1 MIFTVAGLRLNFD
14 RLNFDRVVWLIV
26 GLLGVTITLVAL
38 FSEPPAVRVAAVLPH
53 ADAEA
58 VSTRAAIV
66 VGFDQP
72 VTVPPD
78 SVLVRLD
85 PPVNGTLRVAEDR
98 VTFVPAQGL
107 TPNTTYTVTVDGALR
122 GPQGGGLAAPYVWH
136 FATGDLQV
144 LFSSL
149 DADNREQLSVV
160 PVTLDGFAPAA
171 NTPTDAL
178 LPESRRLTGAPFGI
192 WDFGV
197 DAASGRIVFSQL
209 SETATSDLWLL
220 EPGAPQPELLLSCP
234 EAACGGAVFSPDGRF
249 LAYSQRNASEF
260 GVPVI
265 SPPRLRL
272 MDMATRETYPIFS
285 DSQQLAFE
293 PRWSGDSQWLS
304 FIAPDSNA
312 IGIFNVEDG
321 RSEFYP
327 STTGEAA
334 SWQPNSN
341 RFVMSEMLLT
351 TGEAGDQ
358 YEVHMYLVD
367 AVTGAY
373 TDLSVHEFPVED
385 NGPAWSPDGEW
396 LAFRRK
402 ELAGPRESLSKQL
415 WRMRADGS
423 AAEPLTIAPDFD
435 YGPPQWSPDGR
446 YLLYHKYPL
455 RGPDIEI
462 STWIL
467 DVETGTEH
475 PIARPA
481 QRPVWVP

>member
-1 MIFTVAGLRLNFD
+1 MNSATTPPRLDFD
-14 RLNFDRVVWLIV
+14 RTVWLIIGALTLAIV
-26 GLLGVTITLVAL
+26 LVAA

-53 ADAEA
+53 ADMRQ
-58 VSTRAAIV
+58 VSTRAPIV
-66 VGFDQP
+66 VAFDQD
-72 VTVPPD
+72 VIVPPD
-78 SVLVRLD
+78 SLPIALE
-85 PPVNGTLRVAEDR
+85 PAAPGSLRVEADR
-98 VTFVPAQGL
+98 VIFVPTQGL
-107 TPNTTYTVTVDGALR
+107 RPNTAYTVTVAGTVRGTQGGALR
-122 GPQGGGLAAPYVWH
+122 EPHIWT

-149 DADNREQLSVV
+149 DADNREQISLV
-160 PVTLDGFAPAA
+160 APGLGAESMPA
-171 NTPTDAL
+171 TP
-178 LPESRRLTGAPFGI
+178 PESRRITGAPFGI

-209 SETATSDLWLL
+209 SEAATSDLWIL
-220 EPGAPQPELLLSCP
+220 EPGATEPALLLACP

-272 MDMATRETYPIFS
+272 MDMATRETFPIFS

-293 PRWSGDSQWLS
+293 PRWSSDGQWLS

-321 RSEFYP
+321 RTEFFA
-327 STTGEAA
+327 STTGEPAV
-334 SWQPNSN
+334 WRPGFTQLL
-341 RFVMSEMLLT
+341 MSDMT
-351 TGEAGDQ
+351 QTEAD
-358 YEVHMYLVD
+358 YEVHLYLVD
-367 AVTGAY
+367 PVSG
-373 TDLSVHEFPVED
+373 DSVNLSSHEFPVED
-385 NGPAWSPDGEW
+385 NAPAWSPDGEW
-396 LAFRRK
+396 IAFRRK
-402 ELAGPRESLSKQL
+402 EMAGPRESLSKQM

-446 YLLYHKYPL
+446 YLLYHKFPL
-455 RGPDIEI
+455 RGPDIQI
-462 STWIL
+462 SIWVL
-467 DVETGTEH
+467 DVNTGEEFE
-475 PIARPA
+475 IARPG